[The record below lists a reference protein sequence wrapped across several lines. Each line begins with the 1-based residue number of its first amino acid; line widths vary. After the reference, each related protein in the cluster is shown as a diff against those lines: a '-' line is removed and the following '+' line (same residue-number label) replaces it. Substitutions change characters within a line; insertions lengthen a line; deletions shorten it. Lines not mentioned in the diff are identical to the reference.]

1 MQKKLII
8 HFKTA
13 SDNTKLLHTLRCFAR
28 FARLIHILERHL
40 AFVRRFGLGVA
51 RNIGT
56 SMTQLDSSRPAVD
69 FRPNDAVRGFQK
81 PLFQSNLFL
90 KPFKKIRKNFENAK
104 KLIIHP
110 KTASDNTKLLH
121 TLRCFARFARLIH
134 ILERHLVFVRRFGLG
149 VARNIGASMTQLD
162 PFRPAVDF
170 RPNDTVGGFKKP
182 LIQSNLFLKPFKKIH
197 QEKIWECKKNS

>member
-69 FRPNDAVRGFQK
+69 FRPNDTVRGFQK

-104 KLIIHP
+104 K
-110 KTASDNTKLLH
+110 
-121 TLRCFARFARLIH
+121 
-134 ILERHLVFVRRFGLG
+134 
-149 VARNIGASMTQLD
+149 TQNSL
-162 PFRPAVDF
+162 
-170 RPNDTVGGFKKP
+170 
-182 LIQSNLFLKPFKKIH
+182 
-197 QEKIWECKKNS
+197 KNSF

>member
-1 MQKKLII
+1 MAFVRRFGLGVARNIGTSMTQLDSSRPAVDFRPNDTVRGFQKPLIQSNLFLKSFKKNHQEKIENAKKLII

-69 FRPNDAVRGFQK
+69 FRPNDTVRGFQK

-104 KLIIHP
+104 K
-110 KTASDNTKLLH
+110 T
-121 TLRCFARFARLIH
+121 
-134 ILERHLVFVRRFGLG
+134 
-149 VARNIGASMTQLD
+149 
-162 PFRPAVDF
+162 
-170 RPNDTVGGFKKP
+170 
-182 LIQSNLFLKPFKKIH
+182 
-197 QEKIWECKKNS
+197 

>member
-51 RNIGT
+51 RN
-56 SMTQLDSSRPAVD
+56 MTHSSRPAVD
-69 FRPNDAVRGFQK
+69 FRPNDTVRGFQK

-90 KPFKKIRKNFENAK
+90 KPFKKIRKNCENAK
-104 KLIIHP
+104 K
-110 KTASDNTKLLH
+110 
-121 TLRCFARFARLIH
+121 
-134 ILERHLVFVRRFGLG
+134 
-149 VARNIGASMTQLD
+149 TQNSL
-162 PFRPAVDF
+162 
-170 RPNDTVGGFKKP
+170 
-182 LIQSNLFLKPFKKIH
+182 
-197 QEKIWECKKNS
+197 KNSF

>member
-51 RNIGT
+51 RNIGA

-69 FRPNDAVRGFQK
+69 FRIVLRMPGEDRAL
-81 PLFQSNLFL
+81 LFKGN
-90 KPFKKIRKNFENAK
+90 
-104 KLIIHP
+104 
-110 KTASDNTKLLH
+110 
-121 TLRCFARFARLIH
+121 
-134 ILERHLVFVRRFGLG
+134 
-149 VARNIGASMTQLD
+149 NIKML
-162 PFRPAVDF
+162 
-170 RPNDTVGGFKKP
+170 
-182 LIQSNLFLKPFKKIH
+182 
-197 QEKIWECKKNS
+197 W